1 MSSVWLSSVDPSLLA
16 LLLLLPLIPCIIA
29 SLLISLARLSLRST
43 RSQQRDALFRSLG
56 LGLVNQR
63 GQPRRVVGFFHPYC
77 NAGGGGERVLW
88 TALACMQRR
97 DEDGDVYV
105 VYTGDTGVNK
115 DDMLARVQ
123 NRFGITLSHDTL
135 AFIPLRRRYLVEDST
150 WPRFTLLG
158 QSLGSVLL
166 ACEALRGREGVVPD
180 VWIGEWVSEAML
192 RERAD
197 GSMRADR
204 HHGLCVCLSVD
215 QAYVPYP
222 RRQLHALSD
231 NQVRPRYLLHSR
243 RPALTMRFL
252 SGSADMLRRVEL
264 RQAGHTNPSHVARSW
279 VLSTLKLWYYRLFA
293 LLYSSC
299 LAQAD
304 VIMVNSTW
312 TKRHI
317 DRLLLGESA
326 ASEEEKDQASS
337 HLDGVAS
344 SSAATSASRLRQR
357 RLSPP
362 SSSPSL
368 SRPSSRPR
376 PRPCTRTHLLY
387 PPCSTASFSS
397 FPLSETSRS
406 PRTILS
412 LAQFRPEKEHPLQL
426 HSLAKLFSLHP
437 EFRSDVKLTLAGSV
451 RNEDDS
457 RRVDELKKLA
467 KDLGVD
473 GNVEWRVN
481 VPFEQ
486 LLGLLSNAGVGLH
499 TMVDEHFG
507 ITMVEFQA
515 AGLITLAHASAGP
528 LLDIIVPYSPP
539 SPSSLPPGPTGFLAP
554 PPSSS
559 FSRSSAPPELPAAF
573 ARQLA
578 HILLLSEQEQRE
590 IRERA
595 RMSAVERFGA
605 EVFERGWMT
614 AWDELVGQGR

>member
-1 MSSVWLSSVDPSLLA
+1 MSSVWLPSVDPSLLA
-16 LLLLLPLIPCIIA
+16 VLLLLPLIPCIIA

-97 DEDGDVYV
+97 DKDGDVYV

-180 VWIGEWVSEAML
+180 VWIDTMGYAFAYPLIKHMCRIPV
-192 RERAD
+192 
-197 GSMRADR
+197 GSYT
-204 HHGLCVCLSVD
+204 H
-215 QAYVPYP
+215 YP
-222 RRQLHALSD
+222 TIS
-231 NQVRPRYLLHSR
+231 
-243 RPALTMRFL
+243 T
-252 SGSADMLRRVEL
+252 DMLRRVEL

-326 ASEEEKDQASS
+326 ASEEENDQASS

-344 SSAATSASRLRQR
+344 SSAAMSASRLRQR

-437 EFRSDVKLTLAGSV
+437 EFCSDVKLTLAGSV

-559 FSRSSAPPELPAAF
+559 FSRSSAPPDLPAAF

>member
-1 MSSVWLSSVDPSLLA
+1 MPSLSRSSVDPRLLA
-16 LLLLLPLIPCIIA
+16 VLLLLPLIPCIIA
-29 SLLISLARLSLRST
+29 SLCIYILRFSLRWS
-43 RSQQRDALFRSLG
+43 RSKQRNTLFRSLD
-56 LGLVNQR
+56 LSPVNKR

-97 DEDGDVYV
+97 DEDGNVYV
-105 VYTGDTGVNK
+105 VYTGDAGVTK

-123 NRFGITLSHDTL
+123 NRFGIPLDPSTL
-135 AFIPLRRRYLVEDST
+135 AFIPLKRRYLVEDST

-166 ACEALRGREGVVPD
+166 AWEALRGREGVVPD
-180 VWIGEWVSEAML
+180 VWIDTMGYAFVYPL
-192 RERAD
+192 IKQLCRIPV
-197 GSMRADR
+197 GSYT
-204 HHGLCVCLSVD
+204 H
-215 QAYVPYP
+215 YP
-222 RRQLHALSD
+222 TIS
-231 NQVRPRYLLHSR
+231 
-243 RPALTMRFL
+243 T
-252 SGSADMLRRVEL
+252 DMLRRVEL

-293 LLYSSC
+293 LLYSTC

-312 TKRHI
+312 TKRHV
-317 DRLLLGESA
+317 DSLLLGESA
-326 ASEEEKDQASS
+326 ASGDEEENQAPSQ
-337 HLDGVAS
+337 LDGTS
-344 SSAATSASRLRQR
+344 SSSTATPAARLRQR
-357 RLSPP
+357 RLTPP

-368 SRPSSRPR
+368 SCPSSRPSPR
-376 PRPCTRTHLLY
+376 PRTRTHLLY

-397 FPLSETSRS
+397 FPLSPPSRS

-426 HSLAKLFSLHP
+426 RSLAKLFSLHP
-437 EFRSDVKLTLAGSV
+437 EFRSDVRLILAGSV
-451 RNEDDS
+451 RNDDDS

-486 LLGLLSNAGVGLH
+486 LLGLLSTAGVGLH

-539 SPSSLPPGPTGFLAP
+539 SPSSLAPGPTGFLAP

-559 FSRSSAPPELPAAF
+559 SSSSSSSPPDLPEAF
-573 ARQLA
+573 ARQLE
-578 HILLLSEQEQRE
+578 HILLLSEQEQSE

-595 RMSAVERFGA
+595 RMSAGERFGTD
-605 EVFERGWMT
+605 VFEQGWMM
-614 AWDELVGQGR
+614 AWEQLVNQG